1 MAVDLQAAFAAVEAP
16 WTPLIV
22 GALNGQHVKVA
33 RLEGSFVWHHHAD
46 ADELF
51 LVIEGR
57 LTMRY
62 RDRDDEV
69 LEPGQLTIVPRGV
82 EHLPEALEGPVQVVL
97 FEPAGTVNTG
107 SAGGERTVD
116 PEHWG

>member
-1 MAVDLQAAFAAVEAP
+1 MAVDLRAAFAAVEAP

-51 LVIEGR
+51 LVIEGC
-57 LTMRY
+57 LTMRTATATT
-62 RDRDDEV
+62 RCSS
-69 LEPGQLTIVPRGV
+69 RGSS
-82 EHLPEALEGPVQVVL
+82 PSCRGGGAPSEALEGPVQVVL
-97 FEPAGTVNTG
+97 FEPAGTVTG
-107 SAGGERTVD
+107 SAGGDRTVD
-116 PEHWG
+116 PERWG